1 MLGWISSEHLALI
14 IDRESVFGDEQ
25 AKSMVG
31 RNCVRT
37 TALLS
42 FSVTFPYLSV
52 AAANL
57 GMTVQ
62 VRACLLSES
71 RAEEAG
77 GGTREARLDHCGPI
91 GLIVSTASSA
101 SSAGR

>member
-1 MLGWISSEHLALI
+1 
-14 IDRESVFGDEQ
+14 
-25 AKSMVG
+25 MVG

-52 AAANL
+52 AAASH

-62 VRACLLSES
+62 VRPEQK
-71 RAEEAG
+71 
-77 GGTREARLDHCGPI
+77 RLVV
-91 GLIVSTASSA
+91 GLVKRGSTTAVQRTHSVYS
-101 SSAGR
+101 